1 MPLDLH
7 NLLGN
12 FFSSAFISLILSVIY
27 MYFNLDTDLMFLS
40 LGVAFFFFSINL
52 SHLFDDPFFLIS
64 SFAFLSADLYFVISV
79 FKSIVYGS
87 VLLVFISTFF
97 SS

>member
-1 MPLDLH
+1 
-7 NLLGN
+7 
-12 FFSSAFISLILSVIY
+12 

-40 LGVAFFFFSINL
+40 LGVAFFFFPINL
-52 SHLFDDPFFLIS
+52 SHLFDDLFFFLIS